1 VVGSGCDGEIS
12 GAGKGDVNKPFEQI
26 GDTASNRDFIQCA
39 CSSFPRTLYMEYA
52 EDWSEPIVFGIKVE
66 NRMCWSVGVVLG
78 VLLAC
83 CGNAS
88 RS

>member
-1 VVGSGCDGEIS
+1 M
-12 GAGKGDVNKPFEQI
+12 NKPFEQI

-52 EDWSEPIVFGIKVE
+52 EEWSEPIVFGIKVKLVGCIWSTWKIV
-66 NRMCWSVGVVLG
+66 CWSVGVVLG